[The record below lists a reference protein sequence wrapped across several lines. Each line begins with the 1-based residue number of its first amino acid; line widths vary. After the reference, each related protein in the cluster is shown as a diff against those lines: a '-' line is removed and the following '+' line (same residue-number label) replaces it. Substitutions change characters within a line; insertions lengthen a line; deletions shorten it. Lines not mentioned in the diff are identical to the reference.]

1 MRKTHEIRTLRDMP
15 LSPLIRFGTSTWTY
29 EGWQGQI
36 YTRKYTKTAFT
47 RECLGEFC
55 QYLYRGQPLFR
66 TVGNDATFYRP
77 PSANQLTRYLTQI
90 PEDFQMCFKVWEELT
105 IPTYAKH
112 ARYGSRAG
120 QVNPNFLNADAFTKL
135 VLQPYR
141 DAQFGP
147 NTGPFLFEFQRHG
160 MPAEEFIGKLDDFF
174 DSVSAEFRY
183 AVEIRNAGLLG
194 PRYHDMLRAHGVAHV
209 YNHWSYMPPLAE
221 QHQRMKTMTAPFTV
235 IRLLTPLKMT
245 YEAAKKRA
253 EPYDKNVGELPE
265 MRKDTVSLIQE
276 ATAENRSTYIL
287 VNNRAEGNAP
297 LTIQAL
303 IDRLQTER

>member
-1 MRKTHEIRTLRDMP
+1 MRKTDEIRTLRDMP

-174 DSVSAEFRY
+174 GSVSAEFRY

-253 EPYDKNVGELPE
+253 EPYDKIVGELPE

>member
-1 MRKTHEIRTLRDMP
+1 
-15 LSPLIRFGTSTWTY
+15 
-29 EGWQGQI
+29 
-36 YTRKYTKTAFT
+36 
-47 RECLGEFC
+47 
-55 QYLYRGQPLFR
+55 
-66 TVGNDATFYRP
+66 
-77 PSANQLTRYLTQI
+77 LTQI

-147 NTGPFLFEFQRHG
+147 NTGPFLCEFQRHG

-253 EPYDKNVGELPE
+253 EPYDKIVGELPE

>member
-1 MRKTHEIRTLRDMP
+1 MP

-36 YTRKYTKTAFT
+36 YTRKYTKTAFA

-55 QYLYRGQPLFR
+55 QYLYRGKPLFR

-120 QVNPNFLNADAFTKL
+120 QANPNFLNADAFTKL

-253 EPYDKNVGELPE
+253 EPYDKIVGELPE

-276 ATAENRSTYIL
+276 ATAENRSTYVL
-287 VNNRAEGNAP
+287 VNNRSEGNAP

-303 IDRLQTER
+303 TDHLQTEG

>member
-253 EPYDKNVGELPE
+253 EPYDKIVGELPE

-303 IDRLQTER
+303 IDRLQIER